1 MASTPRPYR
10 PSALSD
16 NDALNSMMPASSA
29 KTVTP
34 SDSVYFDKP
43 TTLLYIG
50 ATGDVAVVF
59 EQDTDGSR
67 DSSVIYKDV
76 PAGTFLHGRFVKVLA
91 TGTDAT
97 FMIAHFS

>member
-43 TTLLYIG
+43 TSAIYVGTG
-50 ATGDVAVVF
+50 GDVSVVH
-59 EQDTDGSR
+59 EKDSDGTRDTVVVYKNVLSGS
-67 DSSVIYKDV
+67 Y
-76 PAGTFLHGRFVKVLA
+76 LLGRFVKIRA
-91 TGTDAT
+91 TGTTAIDIVAQFT
-97 FMIAHFS
+97 